1 MNKTLEDMAKEKE
14 EKLTFGVNE
23 DTKGIELYD
32 FISKNMKF
40 EEVIR
45 LYELLDMRTN
55 KPYGIIYNGEIKT
68 DN

>member
-1 MNKTLEDMAKEKE
+1 M
-14 EKLTFGVNE
+14 EKLGIEINE
-23 DTKGIELYD
+23 DTEAVVLYD

-45 LYELLDMRTN
+45 LYELLDMRIN